1 MKKYIKEKSIYPKK
15 SFLKFGGLNEFFYLC
30 EDVWG
35 YSVSIRDF
43 RTGYILCN
51 ILIWSIICIKKF
63 CKPTMRNWNS
73 KAPENLF
80 QTVLTVRKMILF
92 ILSRVNFVVSR
103 QKNSQVFLLFSIFSF
118 WFLSDWMKVWVRR
131 FCRFPAEFYPCG
143 LSPGENPSYSSI
155 KYNQNPNSFNF
166 HNQNKIS

>member
-1 MKKYIKEKSIYPKK
+1 MKP
-15 SFLKFGGLNEFFYLC
+15 LFYLC

-35 YSVSIRDF
+35 YSVSIPDY

-63 CKPTMRNWNS
+63 CKPTMRNWKS
-73 KAPENLF
+73 KASENHF
-80 QTVLTVRKMILF
+80 QTALVVRKMIVF
-92 ILSRVNFVVSR
+92 ILSRVMIVFSR
-103 QKNSQVFLLFSIFSF
+103 QKKSQVFVFFSTFSF
-118 WFLSDWMKVWVRR
+118 SFLSDWMKVWVRR

-143 LSPGENPSYSSI
+143 LSPGENPSYILI